1 MTQMK
6 TADVRSHPDVVPR
19 THDRALTDVLRA
31 RRMVGETDR
40 RLTEALEILLKL
52 EEWTSTESIDRAS
65 WARGL
70 DDAIRKL
77 TSIRTLLA
85 PLLAEERR

>member
-1 MTQMK
+1 MQ
-6 TADVRSHPDVVPR
+6 TADVRPDSRVIPR
-19 THDRALTDVLRA
+19 TYDRALTDVLRA

-40 RLTEALEILLKL
+40 RLTEALEILLTL
-52 EEWTSTESIDRAS
+52 EEWSSTESIDRTS

-77 TSIRTLLA
+77 TSIRALLDSLLA
-85 PLLAEERR
+85 GERR

>member
-1 MTQMK
+1 MQ
-6 TADVRSHPDVVPR
+6 TADVRPDSRGVPR

-40 RLTEALEILLKL
+40 RLTEALEILLTL

-77 TSIRTLLA
+77 TSIRTLLD
-85 PLLAEERR
+85 PLLVEERR

>member
-19 THDRALTDVLRA
+19 TYDRALTDVLRA

-40 RLTEALEILLKL
+40 RLTEALEILLTL
-52 EEWTSTESIDRAS
+52 EEWSSTESIDRTS

-70 DDAIRKL
+70 DDAIRTL
-77 TSIRTLLA
+77 TSIRALLA
-85 PLLAEERR
+85 PLLGEERR

>member
-1 MTQMK
+1 MRT
-6 TADVRSHPDVVPR
+6 TGVRSDSGVVPPSY
-19 THDRALTDVLRA
+19 DRALTDVLRA

-52 EEWTSTESIDRAS
+52 EEWSSTESIDRTS

-77 TSIRTLLA
+77 TSIRTLLD
-85 PLLAEERR
+85 PLLGEERR

>member
-1 MTQMK
+1 MQT
-6 TADVRSHPDVVPR
+6 TDVRPDSRGVPR
-19 THDRALTDVLRA
+19 SHDRALTDVLGA

-40 RLTEALEILLKL
+40 RLTEALEILLTL

>member
-1 MTQMK
+1 
-6 TADVRSHPDVVPR
+6 VRPDSRVVPR

-40 RLTEALEILLKL
+40 RLTEALEILLTL

-77 TSIRTLLA
+77 TSIRTLLD

>member
-1 MTQMK
+1 MAQMQ
-6 TADVRSHPDVVPR
+6 AIDVRSDSGVVPR
-19 THDRALTDVLRA
+19 TYDRALTDVLRA

-40 RLTEALEILLKL
+40 RLTEALEILLTL
-52 EEWTSTESIDRAS
+52 EEWSSTESIDRTS

-77 TSIRTLLA
+77 TSIRTLLDS
-85 PLLAEERR
+85 LLDEERR